1 MIKNISS
8 LEQTA
13 VVMLSGDYKERFV
26 AEYFQVK
33 YRAMRLAKMLDDY
46 HTGKLNFTPTC
57 PIDLLEKQLKVMCEY
72 QDILKERAALE
83 DVDISE

>member
-1 MIKNISS
+1 MNISS

-13 VVMLSGDYKERFV
+13 VVMLSGDYKDRFV

-33 YRAMRLAKMLDDY
+33 YRAGRLAKMLDDY
-46 HTGKLNFTPTC
+46 HTGKLNFNPIC

-72 QDILKERAALE
+72 QDILKERAAIENVEL
-83 DVDISE
+83 SE